1 MEFQLDIF
9 VVLNIFAGKKN
20 LETPPQAKKNTLVSG
35 NVGDKKNLH
44 AGDHKLFFLINFQE
58 IFSFLL

>member
-35 NVGDKKNLH
+35 NVCDKKNLH
-44 AGDHKLFFLINFQE
+44 PGDHKLFFLIDFRE